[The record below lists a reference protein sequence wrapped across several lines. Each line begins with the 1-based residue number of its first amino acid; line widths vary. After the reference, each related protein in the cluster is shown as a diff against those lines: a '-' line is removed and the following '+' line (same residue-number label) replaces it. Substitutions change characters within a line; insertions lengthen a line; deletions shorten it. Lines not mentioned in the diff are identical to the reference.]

1 MTGVTH
7 TEPVPRVAAAP
18 IAMRRLATGLPLLL
32 AGGLY
37 AAFIARSSFS
47 FQGRTYYVLF
57 DDAMISMRYA
67 HNLADGHGLVWNAG
81 QDVEGYSNFLWT
93 LWMSLLHLVG
103 LPDRSVSVLVMVTS
117 AGLLLATLL
126 VVRRLCGLLAPGRP
140 LVGALAMLM
149 TALFYPLSFWAL
161 RGMEVGLAAFLTALA
176 ALLVLELRAEWSAAR
191 CWALAGVLGAAVL
204 TRDDLFV
211 PCAIV
216 LAFVAWQ
223 FPPYSRRR
231 TLLIVGGTVVA
242 VIAGH
247 ELLRLAVYGDALPN
261 TYYLKLGGIPL
272 SDRLVRGAESFLY
285 AGLYSLCAPLLLA
298 AAALALRSRANRA
311 PLVLLGALFVAQSAY
326 SVYVGGDAWEDLK
339 FANRYVATAA
349 PLLMVLAAV
358 GAAEILP
365 AVRRSSRIA
374 VRAVG
379 AFAVVGALLVI
390 LYSADR
396 VPHGRL
402 GFAAGRSTQLAP
414 ALLVL
419 ACAAI
424 IAVVAAAARRSS
436 AARWAGATTALLA
449 IAAIAAASAV
459 PAARWVRSSAQDLQ
473 AEKLWTETGVA
484 IREHT
489 TPGTPVALAAA
500 GNIAYFDGRPAI
512 DLLGKMDPVV
522 AHGKPTTITPIRY
535 RPGHNKWNYAHSIGA
550 LRPPVV
556 ASLWWP
562 TARDLCDMA
571 RWGYQQVGP
580 RVYLLEGAARVDA
593 AGLAASARQL
603 NRGAGYPA
611 PPPSCR
617 PGA

>member
-126 VVRRLCGLLAPGRP
+126 VVRRLCALLAPGRP